1 MNMAKQIQQAEAAII
16 RSMGIAAVFITHDN
30 QHHPLNVLP
39 KDDTRHTQNND
50 FRSRNTSRQ
59 FEALASDIPNDWRDG
74 LLLLGGTRFNVVDVV
89 VDSYEVRGEIWVE

>member
-16 RSMGIAAVFITHDN
+16 RSMGIAAVFITRDN
-30 QHHPLNVLP
+30 QPHPLNILP

-74 LLLLGGTRFNVVDVV
+74 SLLVNGVSYSVIDIEFDAYNVK
-89 VDSYEVRGEIWVE
+89 GEIITD